1 MNKSYPRSAAAAA
14 DADNVATVGSLSHDG
29 RGVARVQGKAVFIDG
44 ALPGERVRFAYFNKH
59 KNYDDATLIDIL
71 ESSPNRVD
79 APCPHFGV
87 CGGCGLQHLRPEI
100 QIQAKQKILLEQINR
115 IGKVNPEN
123 WLEPIKGPALG
134 YRRRARLS
142 VRYVPDRGGVLI
154 GFHEKRKSFIANL
167 NTCLV
172 LDAKISALL
181 PALRS
186 LISLLSCRHRIPQVE
201 IAVGD
206 SATETATAKSS
217 ALVFRHLL
225 ELTEQDKK
233 LLRDFGRQHDIQIY
247 LQANAPRPLLCLW
260 PEKPEELYY
269 RLPDFNIELRFAPTD
284 FIQINSAVNR
294 AMVSQ
299 AIQWLDIKSDDR
311 VLDLFCGLG
320 NFTLPLARLAKQV
333 LGIEADAALIE
344 RARGN
349 AALNEITNVEFML
362 GDLYRQAPTPPWKDF
377 HFNKLLLDPPR
388 NGAMEIVKSLAEPL
402 PTRIVYVSCYP
413 ATLARDSEYLVQ
425 KLGYR
430 LAAVVAMDM
439 FPHTTHVESM
449 ALFIKT

>member
-1 MNKSYPRSAAAAA
+1 MNQSDPRHAASAT
-14 DADNVATVGSLSHDG
+14 DNVATVESLSHDG
-29 RGVARVQGKAVFIDG
+29 RGVARIQGKAVFIEG
-44 ALPGERVRFAYFNKH
+44 GLPGERVRFAYLNKY
-59 KNYDDATLIDIL
+59 KSYDDATLTEIL
-71 ESSPNRVD
+71 ESTPNRVD
-79 APCPHFGV
+79 PPCPHFGV
-87 CGGCGLQHLRPEI
+87 CGGCGLQHLRPEM

-115 IGKVNPEN
+115 IGKVNPDN
-123 WLEPIKGPALG
+123 WLEPINGTALG

-142 VRYVPDRGGVLI
+142 VRYVPDRGGILI

-172 LDAKISALL
+172 LDTKISALL
-181 PALRS
+181 PALRT

-206 SATETATAKSS
+206 SATEIATAKSS

-225 ELTEQDKK
+225 ELTEQDKQ
-233 LLRDFGRQHDIQIY
+233 LLRQFGMQHDIQIY

-260 PEKPEELYY
+260 PEKPEELSY

-284 FIQINSAVNR
+284 FIQINSPVNR
-294 AMVSQ
+294 AMVSR
-299 AIQWLDIKSDDR
+299 AIQLLDIKSDDR

-320 NFTLPLARLAKQV
+320 NFTLPLARQAKRV

-344 RARGN
+344 RARRN

-362 GDLYRQAPTPPWKDF
+362 GDLYRQGPTPPWKDF
-377 HFNKLLLDPPR
+377 HFDKLLLDPPR
-388 NGAMEIVKSLAEPL
+388 NGAMEVIRLLAEPL

-430 LAAVVAMDM
+430 LTALGAMDM

-449 ALFIKT
+449 AVFVKN

>member
-1 MNKSYPRSAAAAA
+1 MNKSYPRPA
-14 DADNVATVGSLSHDG
+14 DSGAGNVANVESLSHDG
-29 RGVARVQGKAVFIDG
+29 RGVARIQGKAVFIDG
-44 ALPGERVRFAYFNKH
+44 GLPGERVRFAYVNKH
-59 KNYDDATLIDIL
+59 KNYDEASVVDIL
-71 ESSPNRVD
+71 EASPHRVD
-79 APCPHFGV
+79 PPCPHFGV
-87 CGGCGLQHLRPEI
+87 CGGCGLQHLRPEM

-123 WLEPIKGPALG
+123 WLKPIKGPALG

-154 GFHEKRKSFIANL
+154 GFHEKRKSFIAHL
-167 NTCLV
+167 DACLV

-181 PALRS
+181 PALRE

-206 SATETATAKSS
+206 SATETVTAKSS

-225 ELTEQDKK
+225 ELTERDKQ
-233 LLRDFGRQHDIQIY
+233 LLQQFGRQHDIQIY
-247 LQANAPRPLLCLW
+247 LQANAPRPLLCWW

-269 RLPDFNIELRFAPTD
+269 RLPDFNVELRFAPTD

-299 AIQWLDIKSDDR
+299 AVQLLDIKNGDR

-320 NFTLPLARLAKQV
+320 NFTLPLARHARQV
-333 LGIEADAALIE
+333 LGIEADAALIAG
-344 RARGN
+344 ARRN

-377 HFNKLLLDPPR
+377 HFDKLLLDPPR
-388 NGAMEIVKSLAEPL
+388 NGAMEVIKSLAEPL
-402 PTRIVYVSCYP
+402 PARIVYVSCYP
-413 ATLARDSEYLVQ
+413 ATLARDSEYLAH

-430 LAAVVAMDM
+430 LASMGAMDM

-449 ALFIKT
+449 ALFIKPAA